1 MLKWMFSN
9 KKKCTVIKVARN
21 DLYNLCFVLDVLQYQ
36 LYMYYFDPSSI
47 FWSHEII
54 SSYFS
59 C

>member
-1 MLKWMFSN
+1 M
-9 KKKCTVIKVARN
+9 IKVARN